1 MPRRADYQDFF
12 GLVELNPVHPAC
24 QGEACGEAWLILS
37 EDGKIITLVAVW
49 IYLLILSVKLNR
61 RSEI

>member
-1 MPRRADYQDFF
+1 MLSYAEARRIIRIHFC
-12 GLVELNPVHPAC
+12 LVELYSVHPAC
-24 QGEACGEAWLILS
+24 QGEAWLILS
-37 EDGKIITLVAVW
+37 EAGKILTLVAVW